1 MKSRRLSLAL
11 HVLVHLADRDG
22 PMTSE
27 DLAACVRANP
37 VVIRRTLAS
46 LREAG
51 LVRSVAGHGGGW
63 SLARD
68 AQNISVGEVCSA
80 MGERL
85 LFAVDLALESG
96 CSIEKA
102 VSGTLDEFIRDAEAQ
117 MLERLGQMSIAG
129 LAARAQ
135 HTRATRRKK

>member
-27 DLAACVRANP
+27 DLAACVRTNP
-37 VVIRRTLAS
+37 VVIRRTLAT

-63 SLARD
+63 SLARGAD
-68 AQNISVGEVCSA
+68 HISIGEVCTA

-85 LFAVDLALESG
+85 LFAVDLALETG
-96 CSIEKA
+96 CSIETA
-102 VSGTLDEFIRDAEAQ
+102 VTGALDEFIRDAEAQ
-117 MLERLGQMSIAG
+117 MLERLGRISIAS
-129 LAARAQ
+129 LAAQAQ

>member
-27 DLAACVRANP
+27 DLAECVRTNP
-37 VVIRRTLAS
+37 VVIRRTLAA

-51 LVRSVAGHGGGW
+51 LVRSVAGHGGGS
-63 SLARD
+63 SLARKAD
-68 AQNISVGEVCSA
+68 RISVGEVCTA

-85 LFAVDLALESG
+85 LFAVDLALETG
-96 CSIEKA
+96 CAIEKA
-102 VSGTLDEFIRDAEAQ
+102 VSSALDEFIRDAEAQ
-117 MLERLGQMSIAG
+117 MLERLGRMSIAS
-129 LAARAQ
+129 LAVQAQ
-135 HTRATRRKK
+135 RTRAKRRKK

>member
-27 DLAACVRANP
+27 DLAACVRTNP
-37 VVIRRTLAS
+37 VVIRRTLAA

-68 AQNISVGEVCSA
+68 AGHVSVGAVCTA

-96 CSIEKA
+96 CAIETA
-102 VSGTLDEFIRDAEAQ
+102 VLGALDEFIRDAEAQ
-117 MLERLGQMSIAG
+117 MLERLGQMSIAS
-129 LAARAQ
+129 LAAQAH
-135 HTRATRRKK
+135 HTRAIRRKK